1 MSVSRFA
8 CGRISS
14 VSIKGSNKL
23 ARSISWIQ
31 GMRRCP
37 PGRRVIVNSI
47 AARIDTVEYH
57 AGEVHVQH
65 GTGFQKK
72 KTTFFD
78 DRARLTERGQR
89 ISQVIKE
96 TQVVD
101 DVECSIFCAVSD
113 PIVTEVRMQ
122 APKRTSSRSARLY
135 GETL

>member
-1 MSVSRFA
+1 MFS
-8 CGRISS
+8 
-14 VSIKGSNKL
+14 
-23 ARSISWIQ
+23 
-31 GMRRCP
+31 
-37 PGRRVIVNSI
+37 
-47 AARIDTVEYH
+47 T
-57 AGEVHVQH
+57 

-101 DVECSIFCAVSD
+101 NVECSIFCAVSD

-122 APKRTSSRSARLY
+122 GAEANVESFR
-135 GETL
+135 